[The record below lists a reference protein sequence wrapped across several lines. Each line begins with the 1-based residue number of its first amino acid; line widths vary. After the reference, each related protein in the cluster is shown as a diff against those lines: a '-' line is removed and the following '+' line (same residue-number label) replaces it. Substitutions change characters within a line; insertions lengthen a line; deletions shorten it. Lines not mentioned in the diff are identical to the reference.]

1 MSNVRAL
8 LLGLIATAA
17 LGAAAH
23 AADAPDAW
31 YPGPYVRPAPRTIEM
46 VSGWYLRGDA
56 GYRLNHVSSF
66 QAPAATI
73 TNVKYTDSVG
83 LTFGAG
89 YKYQWFRADLTID
102 YGPKVGTSATS
113 TSGAS
118 QPQFTMKVATL
129 TTLANLYMDL
139 GTWWGFTPYIGGGAG
154 VSYLQGRNYND
165 TSLVIN
171 QAVTSDRTTFSW
183 AAMAGV
189 SYRINTRFIVDLGYR
204 HLNLGDIPSSTGSNL
219 PSDRTRWQGLS
230 TDEVRLGVRFM
241 LD

>member
-1 MSNVRAL
+1 MINARAV
-8 LLGLIATAA
+8 LLGLASAAA

-23 AADAPDAW
+23 AADMPDNW
-31 YPGPYVRPAPRTIEM
+31 NPGPYVRPVPHSFEL

-66 QAPAATI
+66 EAPAATI
-73 TNVKYTDSVG
+73 TNVKYTDSLG

-89 YKYQWFRADLTID
+89 YKYQWFRSDLTID
-102 YGPKVGTSATS
+102 YGTKVGASASS

-118 QPQFTMKVATL
+118 QPQFTMKVETL
-129 TTLANLYMDL
+129 TALANLYMDL
-139 GTWWGFTPYIGGGAG
+139 GTWWGFTPYLGGGAG
-154 VSYLQGRNYND
+154 VSYLKARHYND
-165 TSLVIN
+165 TSSVIN
-171 QAVTSDRTTFSW
+171 QAVTNDGTTFSW

-189 SYRINTRFIVDLGYR
+189 SYQVNTRFIVDLGYR
-204 HLNLGDIPSSTGSNL
+204 HLSLGDIASSTGSNS

-230 TDEVRLGVRFM
+230 TDEVRLGVRFL

>member
-1 MSNVRAL
+1 
-8 LLGLIATAA
+8 
-17 LGAAAH
+17 
-23 AADAPDAW
+23 
-31 YPGPYVRPAPRTIEM
+31 
-46 VSGWYLRGDA
+46 
-56 GYRLNHVSSF
+56 
-66 QAPAATI
+66 
-73 TNVKYTDSVG
+73 VKYTDSVG

-219 PSDRTRWQGLS
+219 ASDRTRWQGLS